1 MGGSPGTWRVSPTR
15 LGPAR
20 KPLGGVKGRDG
31 ALEEGNE
38 VLGWAIPGGMQCPGI
53 VLLHHCPP
61 MGGFPPPTFRAVCF
75 SPPITE
81 PSLEHGVWG
90 TRANH
95 IGAHRELAT
104 VLFST

>member
-1 MGGSPGTWRVSPTR
+1 MGNPRRDAVSR
-15 LGPAR
+15 YRPA
-20 KPLGGVKGRDG
+20 PSL
-31 ALEEGNE
+31 
-38 VLGWAIPGGMQCPGI
+38 
-53 VLLHHCPP
+53 PP